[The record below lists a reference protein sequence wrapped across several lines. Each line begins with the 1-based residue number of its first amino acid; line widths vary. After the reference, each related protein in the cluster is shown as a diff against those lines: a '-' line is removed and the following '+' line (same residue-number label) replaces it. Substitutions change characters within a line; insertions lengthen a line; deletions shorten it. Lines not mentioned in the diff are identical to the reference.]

1 MEEEAILNKVTKKDL
16 FERCGIL
23 IESWIIKNW
32 PHKSLKENLQA
43 TLVTNS
49 KALEWHESVAHPW
62 ATDVYGNL

>member
-32 PHKSLKENLQA
+32 PHKSLKENIA
-43 TLVTNS
+43 
-49 KALEWHESVAHPW
+49 
-62 ATDVYGNL
+62 GNISD